1 MKLTLNFSL
10 IFITILSTNLKAQLE
25 LDFRRAKLGFIL
37 GPNFSKVHHA
47 HNPSSLDILFLWGL
61 LLGSQ

>member
-37 GPNFSKVHHA
+37 GPNLSQIHHA
-47 HNPSSLDILFLWGL
+47 HNPSSHRYSFFYG
-61 LLGSQ
+61 GFY

>member
-25 LDFRRAKLGFIL
+25 LDFRRAKFGFIL

-47 HNPSSLDILFLWGL
+47 HNPSSPRYSFFMGL

>member
-47 HNPSSLDILFLWGL
+47 HNPLLLDILFLWGL